1 MNLETPFLRNT
12 LVAPIIVS
20 GFSTYTALGLLF
32 YKYSPVAMTTVWW
45 ALPQFMQKIVN
56 IMLSIKGARMQIW
69 KSAYMFMFI

>member
-32 YKYSPVAMTTVWW
+32 YKYSPVAMTTVW
-45 ALPQFMQKIVN
+45 
-56 IMLSIKGARMQIW
+56 
-69 KSAYMFMFI
+69 